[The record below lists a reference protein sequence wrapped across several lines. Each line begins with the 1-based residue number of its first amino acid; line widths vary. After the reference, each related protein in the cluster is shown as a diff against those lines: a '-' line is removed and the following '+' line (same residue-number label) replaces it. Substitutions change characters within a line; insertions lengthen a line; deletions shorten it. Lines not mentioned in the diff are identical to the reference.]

1 MDELLR
7 LGVAAAL
14 VALILAAAFGGRE
27 LLRRSLARRRGEPA
41 DDIIER
47 YGLPAGRPSILY
59 FWGERCVQCVQLQEP
74 ALRRLSEERGVF
86 VRKVRAADDPE
97 LLRRFRILTVPSTV
111 VIGPERRVRSVN
123 LGFVDAEALA
133 QQLA

>member
-1 MDELLR
+1 MEELLR
-7 LGVAAAL
+7 FALAAL
-14 VALILAAAFGGRE
+14 LLAAILAAGLGGRY
-27 LLRRSLARRRGEPA
+27 LLRRSLAKRRGESA

-47 YGLPAGRPSILY
+47 YQLPDGKPSILY
-59 FWGERCVQCVQLQEP
+59 LWGDRCVQCVQLQEP

-86 VRKVRAADDPE
+86 VRKVRAVDDPE
-97 LLRRFRILTVPSTV
+97 LVRRFRILTVPSTV

-123 LGFVDAEALA
+123 LGFVDADALA